1 MSILDSDAFLDMP
14 QSTQNLYMHMAMRAD
29 DDGFLGNPKKIMRM
43 IGCQDDDYKL
53 LIAKKFVIP
62 FDSGICVIK
71 HWLIHNTIRKDRYEE
86 TTYLE
91 EKSSLNVAQNKAYS
105 IGLPVGNQLATSG
118 SHSIEQYSTVQNRT
132 EQNKTTK
139 GFDVFWSDYPKKVGK
154 GAAEKSWKKLNPP
167 LDVVMAALAVQKDS
181 PQWTKDNGQFIPNPT
196 TWLNQKRWEDEGVVI
211 TKESKFAKYDS

>member
-62 FDSGICVIK
+62 FESGICVIK

-86 TTYLE
+86 TTYTD
-91 EKSSLNVAQNKAYS
+91 EKSQLNVAQNKAYS
-105 IGLPVGNQLATSG
+105 IGKPSGNQLATTCT
-118 SHSIEQYSTVQNRT
+118 HNIEQYSIEENSIEKKRT
-132 EQNKTTK
+132 TNQPK
-139 GFDVFWSDYPKKVGK
+139 GFDTFWSAYPKKVGK
-154 GAAEKSWKKLNPP
+154 GAAEKSWQKNKPP
-167 LDVVMAALAVQKDS
+167 LEEVLVAIEKQKQTD
-181 PQWTKDNGQFIPNPT
+181 QWKKENGQFIPNPA
-196 TWLNQKRWEDEGVVI
+196 TWLNQKRWEDEVVA
-211 TKESKFAKYDS
+211 TNNTMYL